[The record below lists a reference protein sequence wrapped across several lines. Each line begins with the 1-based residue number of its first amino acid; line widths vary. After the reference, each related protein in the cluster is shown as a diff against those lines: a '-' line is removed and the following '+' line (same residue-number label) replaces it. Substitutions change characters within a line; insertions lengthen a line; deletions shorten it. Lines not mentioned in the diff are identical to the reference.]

1 MAQFLK
7 LNQSLMISDNLKQ
20 VKSRIDS
27 VQSRKKVEL
36 IAVSKTRST
45 KEIQEAVDAGQVHF
59 GENYLQESIE
69 KINFFKGS
77 GLIWHFIG
85 PIQSNKTSAIAD
97 NFDWVHSVDRIKVA
111 TRLSDQRNPALGS
124 LNILIQVNVDREE
137 TKSGVDIE
145 NVGEIVSEI
154 ESLPNLSL
162 RGFMTIPRPENSQ
175 NSFVEMKQLISKYP
189 NLDSLSM
196 GMSAD
201 LEIAIKNGANLV
213 RVGTDIFGQRSYN

>member
-124 LNILIQVNVDREE
+124 LNVLIQVNVDREE

-145 NVGEIVSEI
+145 NIGEIVSEI

-175 NSFVEMKQLISKYP
+175 NSFAEMKQLISKYP

-196 GMSAD
+196 GMSGD

>member
-1 MAQFLK
+1 MVQFLK

-145 NVGEIVSEI
+145 NVGEIVSKI

-175 NSFVEMKQLISKYP
+175 NSFAEMKQLISKYP

>member
-145 NVGEIVSEI
+145 NVEEIVSEI

-175 NSFVEMKQLISKYP
+175 NSFAEMKQLISKYP

-196 GMSAD
+196 GMSGD

>member
-45 KEIQEAVDAGQVHF
+45 KEIQEAVDAGQIHF

-111 TRLSDQRNPALGS
+111 TRLSDQRNPALGP

-175 NSFVEMKQLISKYP
+175 NSFAEMKQLISKYP

>member
-69 KINFFKGS
+69 KINFFKES

-175 NSFVEMKQLISKYP
+175 NSFAEMKQLISKYP

>member
-124 LNILIQVNVDREE
+124 LNVLIQVNVDREE
-137 TKSGVDIE
+137 TKSGVNIE

-175 NSFVEMKQLISKYP
+175 NSFAEMKQLISKYP

>member
-175 NSFVEMKQLISKYP
+175 NSFAEMKQLISMYP

>member
-7 LNQSLMISDNLKQ
+7 LNQSLMIADNLKQ

-27 VQSRKKVEL
+27 VQSKKKVEL

-175 NSFVEMKQLISKYP
+175 NSFAEMKQLISKYP

>member
-124 LNILIQVNVDREE
+124 LNVLIQVNVDREE

-175 NSFVEMKQLISKYP
+175 NSFAEMKQLISKYP

>member
-45 KEIQEAVDAGQVHF
+45 KEIQEAVDAGQAHF

-111 TRLSDQRNPALGS
+111 TRLSDQRNPALGP

-175 NSFVEMKQLISKYP
+175 NSFAEMKQLISKYP